1 MGRKWNWL
9 HGNGREW
16 ERKNPFPV
24 ISSWQLWRMMHIA
37 TILVATRGRI
47 AGALL
52 RLTLSLSTAGKHAA
66 VLRITLTLSSM
77 PPRESHGVPSMSFKK
92 CPPPSW
98 GNVGSTENTVSWAHS
113 SPQPKRHLSR
123 FSCSSSAHGC
133 VRHTHTH
140 THTDRGTSLTIG
152 NARGISDRWYDWRE
166 GDSFSVCWTFRIPPL
181 PSKKT
186 IRIPDEGG

>member
-77 PPRESHGVPSMSFKK
+77 PLRESQGVPSMSFKK
-92 CPPPSW
+92 CPPSW
-98 GNVGSTENTVSWAHS
+98 GKCGFHTERGSLGSLKSTTQTASQSV
-113 SPQPKRHLSR
+113 QLFFQCSR
-123 FSCSSSAHGC
+123 LCP
-133 VRHTHTH
+133 THTH
-140 THTDRGTSLTIG
+140 THRPRNIANNRQRTRHQWSVIRLT
-152 NARGISDRWYDWRE
+152 RRWQ
-166 GDSFSVCWTFRIPPL
+166 F
-181 PSKKT
+181 
-186 IRIPDEGG
+186 

>member
-24 ISSWQLWRMMHIA
+24 ISRWQLWRMMHIA

-77 PPRESHGVPSMSFKK
+77 PPRESQGVPSMSFKK
-92 CPPPSW
+92 CPLRGEMWVPHWNPQRTRFLGLTQVHNPNGIS
-98 GNVGSTENTVSWAHS
+98 VGSAVLPVLTVVSDT
-113 SPQPKRHLSR
+113 
-123 FSCSSSAHGC
+123 
-133 VRHTHTH
+133 HTHTH
-140 THTDRGTSLTIG
+140 THTHRPRNIANNRQRTRHQWSVIRLT
-152 NARGISDRWYDWRE
+152 RRWQ
-166 GDSFSVCWTFRIPPL
+166 F
-181 PSKKT
+181 
-186 IRIPDEGG
+186 